1 MITGTYP
8 LRDSLNKIMLS
19 DVVTPAERATLIR
32 FGRIYAK
39 TQGDSRDGVVIDD
52 DYIQACGLA
61 GLRSALAVI
70 FNSEAERRKYAPQP
84 ATDAEKLKAVPG
96 QGAVGKPSAGA
107 SMLSEQFR
115 ATMKEERRKFQEEL
129 RVRPAIAIKF
139 IRNRC

>member
-84 ATDAEKLKAVPG
+84 ATDAEKLKAI
-96 QGAVGKPSAGA
+96 QDTIARLELNNSASSTTG
-107 SMLSEQFR
+107 SGNKSVEQSSHR
-115 ATMKEERRKFQEEL
+115 SAD
-129 RVRPAIAIKF
+129 A
-139 IRNRC
+139 